1 MRPDV
6 VGSIGC
12 IDQAER
18 LDGLMNR
25 QFLQCSVIRAVINFT
40 WAVTDSN
47 CTTWFSHSL
56 VRHGVRHMICWT
68 ILLTRRPEPLPL
80 LTPLH
85 AANAT
90 HGGG

>member
-47 CTTWFSHSL
+47 RTT
-56 VRHGVRHMICWT
+56 
-68 ILLTRRPEPLPL
+68 
-80 LTPLH
+80 
-85 AANAT
+85 
-90 HGGG
+90 